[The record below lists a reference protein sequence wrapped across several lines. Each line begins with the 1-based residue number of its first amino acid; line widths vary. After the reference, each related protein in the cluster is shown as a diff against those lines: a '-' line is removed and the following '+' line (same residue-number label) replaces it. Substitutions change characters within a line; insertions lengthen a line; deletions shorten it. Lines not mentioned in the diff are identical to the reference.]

1 MAISSILR
9 QILYLFNTTFL
20 LVNFAFVKK
29 LQKGGGGG
37 AGPPLHRSATA
48 LVLPSLMKTGLQEKR
63 RHKTKS
69 KSKVLTC
76 AISSHLLPCC
86 QVLR

>member
-29 LQKGGGGG
+29 ETPKKGGGR
-37 AGPPLHRSATA
+37 PPLRRSATA